1 MTFASSAFA
10 KKTAPKATAFD
21 VADRFFHLQPR
32 DKQAEK
38 ILASGRNNPKVP
50 DALPEF
56 CLVTMFEDAKAR
68 ELFCKYF
75 DEEIRQYAADCYNS
89 HGFTHNRRMYA
100 VISITKVLEA
110 VEASR
115 GN

>member
-10 KKTAPKATAFD
+10 KKIAPRSTDFD
-21 VADRFFHLQPR
+21 VEDEVFHLQPR
-32 DKQAEK
+32 DTQAEK
-38 ILASGRNNPKVP
+38 ILTSGRNNPKVP

-56 CLVTMFEDAKAR
+56 CLVTMFEDAKAHD
-68 ELFCKYF
+68 LFCKYF
-75 DEEIRQYAADCYNS
+75 DEEFYQYAADCYNG
-89 HGFTHNRRMYA
+89 HGFTHDRRMYS
-100 VISITKVLEA
+100 VVGITKVLEA